1 MRIAK
6 ASDHIAAPPFC
17 IGVFLLHEGD
27 GTETADETGDE
38 IAVRQIAFQSRTLL
52 ALAIEQ
58 EHRRRPDRIKAVK
71 PCRVFLN
78 VSLSGRKFLR
88 MNSAVF

>member
-1 MRIAK
+1 MVGK
-6 ASDHIAAPPFC
+6 
-17 IGVFLLHEGD
+17 
-27 GTETADETGDE
+27 
-38 IAVRQIAFQSRTLL
+38 IAFQARTLL

-78 VSLSGRKFLR
+78 VSFQRKEVFVDELR
-88 MNSAVF
+88 SLLIFIRLGIQPSTGSSSRSRAEIQ